1 MKRVLFIKN
10 TLVLTATALFLRFAG
25 MIFKIWLS
33 SRVGSEAIGLYQIIM
48 SVYICAASF
57 ATSGLSTAVTRLV
70 TDELAV
76 SRGGVRKIVSSGV
89 RLTIFAA
96 LICFLALFLGSD
108 LISHYII
115 GDMRAAL
122 PIKIL
127 SVSLFFIGICS
138 CFRGYFIA
146 RRKALGSSAS
156 QITEQLVRIAVTAAL
171 ILSAGEINVVSA
183 TVAIVIGDTAAE
195 IVASLLLFI
204 MYRLD
209 VKGVTEVTNERGT
222 VKKLLNIAIP
232 ITSGRYL
239 STFLRTAEST
249 AVPRLLTLGGLSSA
263 AAISSFGMIKGM
275 ALPLILFP
283 SAVLSAV
290 SLLLIPEISEAKA
303 KGNQTLLRSTVF
315 TVLKT
320 TTLISIIVGF
330 IFLFCGNT
338 LGTMLYHE
346 NEVGRYICLLAPL
359 TPLMYIDSIADGML
373 KGLDKQ
379 SALFRYSVA
388 DSAIRLILI
397 FFILK
402 PFGINGFI
410 GIMYFSNLFT
420 AVLHF
425 RMLTKTAGL
434 RINAFS
440 FFFLPIFIG
449 FTVCYLMNLGLSF
462 LALSPTLKIILF
474 CSFSLVCYSVLIFAM
489 GLIKR
494 NDFTRL

>member
-1 MKRVLFIKN
+1 MKRVIFIKN
-10 TLVLTATALFLRFAG
+10 TMVLTATSLILRFAG

-33 SRVGSEAIGLYQIIM
+33 ARVGSEAIGLYQIIM

-76 SRGGVRKIVSSGV
+76 SRGGVKKIVSSGV

-96 LICFLALFLGSD
+96 IICFAVLFFGAD
-108 LISHYII
+108 LISSHII
-115 GDMRAAL
+115 GDIRAAF
-122 PIKIL
+122 PVKIL
-127 SVSLFFIGICS
+127 SLSLFFIGICS

-146 RRKALGSSAS
+146 RRKALGSSVS
-156 QITEQLVRIAVTAAL
+156 QITEQLIRIAVTATL
-171 ILSAGEINVVSA
+171 ICTAKEINVVSA

-209 VKGVTEVTNERGT
+209 VKGVTADKKPQSS
-222 VKKLLNIAIP
+222 VKQLLNIAVP

-249 AVPRLLTLGGLSSA
+249 AVPRLLTAFGMTSA
-263 AAISSFGMIKGM
+263 AALSSFGMIKGM

-303 KGNQTLLRSTVF
+303 KNNSVLLRSTVF
-315 TVLKT
+315 TVLKI
-320 TTLISIIVGF
+320 TTLISVIVGF
-330 IFLFCGNT
+330 LFFFCGEAF
-338 LGTMLYHE
+338 GEIFYHE
-346 NEVGRYICLLAPL
+346 NEVGRYIKLLAPL

-373 KGLDKQ
+373 KGMDKQ
-379 SALFRYSVA
+379 SALFRYSVT

-397 FFILK
+397 FFIIK

-410 GIMYFSNLFT
+410 GIMYLSNILT
-420 AVLHF
+420 AFLHF
-425 RMLTKTAGL
+425 RMLIKTADIKL
-434 RINAFS
+434 NVFS
-440 FFFLPIFIG
+440 FFAFPVFLSAF
-449 FTVCYLMNLGLSF
+449 VCYIIKIGVSALGI
-462 LALSPTLKIILF
+462 APTIKIIVF
-474 CSFSLVCYSVLIFAM
+474 CAFSLVAYCVLLFAF
-489 GLIKR
+489 GLLRKNEFSR
-494 NDFTRL
+494 Q

>member
-10 TLVLTATALFLRFAG
+10 TLLLTATALFLRFAG

-33 SRVGSEAIGLYQIIM
+33 GKVGSEAIGLYQIIM

-76 SRGGVRKIVSSGV
+76 SGGGAKKIVSRGML
-89 RLTIFAA
+89 LTVFAA
-96 LICFLALFLGSD
+96 LICFLVLFFGSD
-108 LISHYII
+108 PISHYII
-115 GDMRAAL
+115 GDMRAAF

-127 SVSLFFIGICS
+127 SLSLFFIGICS

-146 RRKALGSSAS
+146 RRKALGSSIS

-171 ILSAGEINVVSA
+171 ILSADEINVVSA

-195 IVASLLLFI
+195 AMASLLLFI

-209 VKGVTEVTNERGT
+209 VKGVSAVGGESGT

-303 KGNQTLLRSTVF
+303 KGNQILLRSTVF
-315 TVLKT
+315 TVLKA
-320 TTLISIIVGF
+320 TTLISIIVGLV
-330 IFLFCGNT
+330 FLFCGNT
-338 LGTMLYHE
+338 LGAMLYHE
-346 NEVGRYICLLAPL
+346 SEVGRYICLLAPL

-397 FFILK
+397 FLILK
-402 PFGINGFI
+402 PFGIDGFI
-410 GIMYFSNLFT
+410 GIMYFSNLIT

-425 RMLTKTAGL
+425 RMLIKTADIK
-434 RINAFS
+434 INPFS
-440 FFFLPIFIG
+440 FFALPVFIG
-449 FTVCYLMNLGLSF
+449 FTVCYLMNLGVSAIGF
-462 LALSPTLKIILF
+462 TPNVSIITF
-474 CSFSLVCYSVLIFAM
+474 CVFSAVCYTVLLFAV
-489 GLIKR
+489 GLVKKS
-494 NDFTRL
+494 DFTRL